1 MTLPATDH
9 TSPLFTPLRSFQ
21 PLLSAARRFQEN
33 RSEADFD
40 ATSADILA
48 CMPREHRATL
58 EHLLRFLAL
67 VAAHSEVNS
76 MDSENLSRVFAP
88 TIMWAR
94 EGSDA
99 AAAAGG
105 GSPETAQQMALV
117 ELTLSKVAVQ
127 QLLRRFTVPPSTA
140 ATGADS
146 AAAVS
151 SPTVGDSAEGFK
163 LNAKMLSRLG
173 GGRTGRDSN

>member
-9 TSPLFTPLRSFQ
+9 TYPLFTPLRSFQ
-21 PLLSAARRFQEN
+21 PLLSAARRFQES

-99 AAAAGG
+99 AAVGG

-127 QLLRRFTVPPSTA
+127 QLLRKFTVPPSTA
-140 ATGADS
+140 ASGADS

>member
-1 MTLPATDH
+1 
-9 TSPLFTPLRSFQ
+9 
-21 PLLSAARRFQEN
+21 
-33 RSEADFD
+33 
-40 ATSADILA
+40 
-48 CMPREHRATL
+48 MPREHRATL

-88 TIMWAR
+88 TIMWAC

-99 AAAAGG
+99 AAAG
-105 GSPETAQQMALV
+105 GSPEAAQQMALV

-127 QLLRRFTVPPSTA
+127 QLLRRFTIPPA
-140 ATGADS
+140 AAAGADS
-146 AAAVS
+146 DTATATDASSLASSSAAGNGAEV
-151 SPTVGDSAEGFK
+151 EGFK

-173 GGRTGRDSN
+173 GGRTGRDSY